1 MSQQGKARV
10 KVRGRGRVEL
20 IMWETDKIP
29 SQMLS
34 GELKKEEKRR
44 NGGVQ
49 VSKVISFHIEL
60 EEKYAECGTEE
71 ICFNH
76 LEYQS
81 STVLFCSVLY

>member
-1 MSQQGKARV
+1 MS
-10 KVRGRGRVEL
+10 RVEL
-20 IMWETDKIP
+20 IMCETDKIHKMLIP

-44 NGGVQ
+44 SSGVH
-49 VSKVISFHIEL
+49 VSKGIGFYTEL

-81 STVLFCSVLY
+81 STVLYCTELSCKTVQF